1 MYYNYKRGMGKRN
14 RGEMMKKTEFKDLSL
29 WLKIWIVSGAIWT
42 VLNTVILLVS
52 FILGFLGVY
61 L

>member
-1 MYYNYKRGMGKRN
+1 
-14 RGEMMKKTEFKDLSL
+14 MKKTEFKDLSL
-29 WLKIWIVSGAIWT
+29 WLKIWIVGGAIWT